1 MKIFSFLLS
10 ALFNTFSKILQV
22 LPAGTILNA
31 YVLLQTIFDRAIKE
45 RERQIGNN
53 VFFDMNK
60 MHQKLANTILGR
72 RVAVITIIDLQGLAL
87 KDFANPFSASSQFAR
102 LVSKIW

>member
-1 MKIFSFLLS
+1 M
-10 ALFNTFSKILQV
+10 

-53 VFFDMNK
+53 IFFDMNK